1 MDLLLPNSSKQF
13 VTVRKK
19 DNFEPLSSAT
29 PAFSSFHP
37 PPLSLFF
44 SFPSSNELNRMNLIP
59 SPSPPPLKTLLHST
73 SRYQGCSDV
82 CRRNTNAGG
91 GGGRNRGRGI
101 NEGKKNRGGGRAKN
115 TITPLPWEEIT
126 TCLLLDFDEFIRS
139 GDSRTINAQLLT
151 HCFAATVGASPLGFR
166 IPRRAISRRY
176 CSCELFS
183 PCWRFTLATSPDG
196 LSPLSFSVGGIL
208 AGTKNSSL
216 FFLFLGGQVFLT
228 LSM

>member
-1 MDLLLPNSSKQF
+1 M
-13 VTVRKK
+13 
-19 DNFEPLSSAT
+19 
-29 PAFSSFHP
+29 
-37 PPLSLFF
+37 
-44 SFPSSNELNRMNLIP
+44 
-59 SPSPPPLKTLLHST
+59 
-73 SRYQGCSDV
+73 
-82 CRRNTNAGG
+82 
-91 GGGRNRGRGI
+91 
-101 NEGKKNRGGGRAKN
+101 EGAKN

-216 FFLFLGGQVFLT
+216 LFLFLGGLFDSFDVNSLRGLT
-228 LSM
+228 SRSFFFVQTSFFV